1 MVSAVIAKIISMQSS
16 LTVSENEI
24 AQYVI
29 NNPDQVVASTI
40 TATAQNTHTSEASI
54 NRFCKKIGFK
64 GFNSFKVALA
74 QDSFYNSMRE
84 AEPASQDSFIAAISQ
99 DYRHMLIN
107 TTAMLDENQVFRAAA
122 EMYKASHI
130 YIFSMSYTR
139 FVAQQLEF
147 RLGMVG
153 LYAKAITDLNDARIL
168 ASGIGRD
175 DVVLVIAPTLLVR
188 ELYQAI
194 SICHGN
200 GAVIISITSYDSP
213 KLGDLIDYKFIISD
227 KITTQNSISISN
239 NLMFLYVT
247 DGLYCALLDKDK
259 SLRQRRLNSDS
270 ILDSQHRMDNSF
282 FEF

>member
-122 EMYKASHI
+122 EMYKTSHI

-247 DGLYCALLDKDK
+247 DVLYCALLDKDK

>member
-107 TTAMLDENQVFRAAA
+107 TTAMLDEHQVFRAAA

-175 DVVLVIAPTLLVR
+175 DAVLVIAPTLLVR

-200 GAVIISITSYDSP
+200 GAVVISITSYDSP

-227 KITTQNSISISN
+227 KITTQNSVSISN
-239 NLMFLYVT
+239 NLMFLYVA
-247 DGLYCALLDKDK
+247 DVLYCALLDKDK
-259 SLRQRRLNSDS
+259 SLRQRQLNSDS

>member
-1 MVSAVIAKIISMQSS
+1 MVSVVIAKSSSMQSS

-247 DGLYCALLDKDK
+247 DVLYCALLDKDK

>member
-175 DVVLVIAPTLLVR
+175 DAVLVIAPTLLVR

-200 GAVIISITSYDSP
+200 GAVVISITSYDSP

-227 KITTQNSISISN
+227 MITTQNSVSISN
-239 NLMFLYVT
+239 NLMFLYVA
-247 DGLYCALLDKDK
+247 DVLYCALLDKDK
-259 SLRQRRLNSDS
+259 SLRQRQLNSDS

>member
-54 NRFCKKIGFK
+54 NRFCKKIGYK

-84 AEPASQDSFIAAISQ
+84 AEPASQDGFIAAVSQ

-122 EMYKASHI
+122 EMYKAAHI

-153 LYAKAITDLNDARIL
+153 LYAKAITDLNDVRIL
-168 ASGIGRD
+168 ANGIGRD

-200 GAVIISITSYDSP
+200 GAVVISVTSYDSP

-227 KITTQNSISISN
+227 KITTQNSVSISN

-247 DGLYCALLDKDK
+247 DVLYCALLDKDK

>member
-1 MVSAVIAKIISMQSS
+1 MVSAVIAKIISMQPS

-40 TATAQNTHTSEASI
+40 TATAQSTHTSEASI

-153 LYAKAITDLNDARIL
+153 LYAKAITDLNDVRIL

-188 ELYQAI
+188 ELYQAL

-200 GAVIISITSYDSP
+200 GAVVISITSYDSP

-227 KITTQNSISISN
+227 KITTQNSVSISN

-247 DGLYCALLDKDK
+247 DILYCALLDKDK

>member
-29 NNPDQVVASTI
+29 NHPDQVVVSTI
-40 TATAQNTHTSEASI
+40 TAAAQSTHTSEASI
-54 NRFCKKIGFK
+54 NR
-64 GFNSFKVALA
+64 FKVALA

-84 AEPASQDSFIAAISQ
+84 AEPVSQDSFIAAISQ

-130 YIFSMSYTR
+130 YIFSMSNTR

-147 RLGMVG
+147 RLGMAG
-153 LYAKAITDLNDARIL
+153 LYSKAVTDLNDARIL

-175 DVVLVIAPTLLVR
+175 DVVLVIAPTLLVK

-200 GAVIISITSYDSP
+200 GAVVISITSYDSP
-213 KLGDLIDYKFIISD
+213 KLGDLIDHKFIISD
-227 KITTQNSISISN
+227 KITTQNSVSISN

-247 DGLYCALLDKDK
+247 DVLYCALLDKDK
-259 SLRQRRLNSDS
+259 NLRQRRLNSDS